1 MTSHKEAFAASRS
14 TLAAATPPGTVLIEE
29 HDRANETSRKVYFP
43 PPSADPRDPLN
54 LPQWHKTAALIVVS
68 LYAFV
73 GNFTSSII
81 APALQIWPMEFPQ
94 EQKTVPQLTY
104 LIAVHVLFLGA
115 GNVIWVPLSN
125 WLGRRPVLLAATL
138 MMTLA
143 SVWCGLA
150 TSYNS
155 LLAARIF
162 QGLGGAASDTVAP
175 ALIGDLYFIHQRG
188 RAMALYTIMLCAGP
202 IVGGIAG
209 GYLAFLHGW
218 RSIFLVSIALSGLCF
233 FGVAFFVPE
242 TLFERIL
249 PLAEDLRPGS
259 PSQTKEAH
267 ATHSETEP
275 EPGPTYKPH
284 TFSSTLWFKPRNNN
298 RTLLQHFVRPWRTLT
313 LPGVWIVMLQYS
325 GLVGGTVTIS
335 TVGPQILAM
344 PPYLWKEKVGLIN
357 LGGLI
362 GALLGYLYTH
372 FLSDRAMARGARKA
386 AHRGTAEAEDRLP
399 TLFLPLA
406 IATGGFFVFG
416 FCVQYPAPDRWVGL
430 MFGFGMVAFG
440 LMQVPS
446 VGFNYLIDS
455 YGQLAPDCFTVVT
468 ILRSIIAF
476 AWSFFVAE
484 WVQSRGG
491 AEPFG
496 IFGMLMGIF
505 SILTVPVWI
514 WGKRMRLATASKVQ
528 RWAL

>member
-1 MTSHKEAFAASRS
+1 
-14 TLAAATPPGTVLIEE
+14 
-29 HDRANETSRKVYFP
+29 
-43 PPSADPRDPLN
+43 
-54 LPQWHKTAALIVVS
+54 
-68 LYAFV
+68 
-73 GNFTSSII
+73 
-81 APALQIWPMEFPQ
+81 
-94 EQKTVPQLTY
+94 
-104 LIAVHVLFLGA
+104 
-115 GNVIWVPLSN
+115 
-125 WLGRRPVLLAATL
+125 
-138 MMTLA
+138 MTLA
-143 SVWCGLA
+143 SVWCGLT

-188 RAMALYTIMLCAGP
+188 RAMVSRLGCRIHSDVWSPLPTSNYFQALYTILLCAGP

-218 RSIFLVSIALSGLCF
+218 RSIFWVSIALSGLCF
-233 FGVAFFVPE
+233 VGVAIFVPE
-242 TLFERIL
+242 TLSERTL

-275 EPGPTYKPH
+275 EPASTYKPH

-298 RTLLQHFVRPWRTLT
+298 RTLLQHFTRPWRTLT

-372 FLSDRAMARGARKA
+372 ILSDRAMARGARKA

-446 VGFNYLIDS
+446 VGFNYVSD
-455 YGQLAPDCFTVVT
+455 GCPDTSPK
-468 ILRSIIAF
+468 LD
-476 AWSFFVAE
+476 
-484 WVQSRGG
+484 
-491 AEPFG
+491 
-496 IFGMLMGIF
+496 LY
-505 SILTVPVWI
+505 
-514 WGKRMRLATASKVQ
+514 
-528 RWAL
+528 